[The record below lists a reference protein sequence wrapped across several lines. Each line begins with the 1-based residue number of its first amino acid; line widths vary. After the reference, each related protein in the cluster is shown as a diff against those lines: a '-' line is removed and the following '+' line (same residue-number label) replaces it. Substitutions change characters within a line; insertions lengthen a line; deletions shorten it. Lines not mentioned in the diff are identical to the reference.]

1 MSCGNSLFGPV
12 NQYIKTNTG
21 DFVAVEGSSTRERL
35 SLSDLRL
42 PYKQLIKGR
51 VILKPGQTD
60 YLLNHLGLGDNATFL
75 LLKATY
81 DSKSVFEKDNY
92 IQWNFYDDFSKKYP
106 MSNLLILTG
115 NSISRIKQI
124 YLSNPNVNYSVT
136 IDVMVSLIDDNTS
149 AFKDVVNQSGLSF
162 NNLEYTSIR
171 THIVNESIVIY
182 GNDFPPVPI
191 CYLTIA
197 DITTISKNGKIL
209 IIDDLSVGSIY
220 LDFKSNYDADQ
231 AFSLIE
237 WVINTPGAVIQD
249 LEPLNDGLD
258 PLLKFSSLVYLIGST
273 YSSPYDSSMGI
284 TFSATMS
291 FAQYATASG
300 TKITKNILIDELITE
315 VFDVRD
321 STMALNTGSILIYDI
336 NDNNLND
343 IMQLG
348 TYSIHFDIVDNASNT
363 IDSNKNIQLRIIS

>member
-1 MSCGNSLFGPV
+1 
-12 NQYIKTNTG
+12 
-21 DFVAVEGSSTRERL
+21 
-35 SLSDLRL
+35 
-42 PYKQLIKGR
+42 
-51 VILKPGQTD
+51 
-60 YLLNHLGLGDNATFL
+60 

-300 TKITKNILIDELITE
+300 TKITKDILIDELITE

-348 TYSIHFDIVDNASNT
+348 TYSIHFDIVDNASNA
-363 IDSNKNIQLRIIS
+363 IDSNKNIQLRII

>member
-51 VILKPGQTD
+51 FILKPGQTD

-106 MSNLLILTG
+106 MANLLILTG
-115 NSISRIKQI
+115 NSISRIQQI

-300 TKITKNILIDELITE
+300 TKITKDILIDKLITE

-321 STMALNTGSILIYDI
+321 STMALNNGSILIYDI

-348 TYSIHFDIVDNASNT
+348 TYSIHFDIVDNASNA
-363 IDSNKNIQLRIIS
+363 IDSNKNIQLRIII

>member
-1 MSCGNSLFGPV
+1 MNCGNSLFGPV

-348 TYSIHFDIVDNASNT
+348 TYSIHFNIVDNASNA
-363 IDSNKNIQLRIIS
+363 IDSNKNIQLRII

>member
-1 MSCGNSLFGPV
+1 MNCGNSLFGPV

-348 TYSIHFDIVDNASNT
+348 TYSIHFDIVDNASNA
-363 IDSNKNIQLRIIS
+363 IDSNKNIQLRII

>member
-115 NSISRIKQI
+115 NSISRIQQI

-162 NNLEYTSIR
+162 NNLQYTSIR

-300 TKITKNILIDELITE
+300 TKITKDILIDELITE

-321 STMALNTGSILIYDI
+321 STMALNNGSILIYDI

-348 TYSIHFDIVDNASNT
+348 TYSIHFDIVDNASNA
-363 IDSNKNIQLRIIS
+363 IDSNKNIQLRII

>member
-106 MSNLLILTG
+106 MANLLILTG
-115 NSISRIKQI
+115 NSISRIQQI

-162 NNLEYTSIR
+162 NNLQYTSIR

-300 TKITKNILIDELITE
+300 TKITKDILIDELITE